1 MLTTPV
7 RPRVEAA
14 ETGCGGTELNCVTE
28 WNRIAEDTVVRSRAF
43 QNEGLI
49 YMAYVSAAVYDAVVA
64 IEGRYRPYGAG
75 VAAVPGAS
83 PKAAVVEAAYQTL
96 VNYFPTQATL
106 LDPRR
111 LRRIVRRSETP
122 DARTRRVLR
131 TRRSR
136 IAAEIKTGAS
146 DRHDEALAL
155 TISGWLSCSWT

>member
-1 MLTTPV
+1 MFTTPV

-75 VAAVPGAS
+75 VAAAGRIPEGRRRRGRLSDACQLLPDSSNLIGPTAS
-83 PKAAVVEAAYQTL
+83 AA
-96 VNYFPTQATL
+96 
-106 LDPRR
+106 
-111 LRRIVRRSETP
+111 
-122 DARTRRVLR
+122 
-131 TRRSR
+131 
-136 IAAEIKTGAS
+136 
-146 DRHDEALAL
+146 DRKEE
-155 TISGWLSCSWT
+155 